1 MIGNEGAKEI
11 GLALQKNN
19 ALTTLVLS
27 TPFYFIPL
35 IIFVVEN
42 KIGNVGAKEIGSALQ
57 KNNTLTELNLGMS
70 LLYTTTEYNKIDYPG
85 VKEIGRGLQKNNTL
99 TILLLGIFIF
109 LCYCHC
115 KQDTMILVMKGQ
127 KKLDSH
133 CRKTMHQLRQISV
146 ISTVIIIYR
155 IQQDYWQRSKGSQT
169 LVCLCFATLQFLI
182 GGNKIGDEGAKKIG
196 LALQSNN
203 NWTWIAEERCAD
215 CSKIWYTLCFFVYCY
230 QYSQEEIEWGMKEQR
245 KLHLGWK
252 RILHQLHQILVHLL
266 LYTVNS
272 MEWNCI

>member
-155 IQQDYWQRSKGSQT
+155 IQQDYWQRSKG
-169 LVCLCFATLQFLI
+169 
-182 GGNKIGDEGAKKIG
+182 
-196 LALQSNN
+196 